1 MTNKEYA
8 DILLPGV
15 KHTWEEYEKMYP
27 ERNLDEK
34 AIVTRYAPSPTGLPH
49 MGNLFQAFIS
59 KVFSHQTNGVFF
71 LRIEDT
77 DTQRTVEDGVTKI
90 LEAVKPFCMNF
101 DEGAISDTE
110 EVGSYGPYFQSKRED
125 IYKAYAKKLIEED
138 LAYPSFA
145 SKEELDEIRKE
156 KELSKQ

>member
-15 KHTWEEYEKMYP
+15 EHTWEEYEKMYP
-27 ERNLDEK
+27 ERDLPEG

-49 MGNLFQAFIS
+49 MGNFFQCFMS
-59 KVFSHQTNGVFF
+59 KVFSNQTNGVFF

-77 DTQRTVEDGVTKI
+77 DTERTVENGIQNIIDA
-90 LEAVKPFCMNF
+90 LKPFNIEF
-101 DEGAISDTE
+101 SEGFVSETE
-110 EVGSYGPYFQSKRED
+110 EKGNYGPYKQSDRMD

-138 LAYPSFA
+138 
-145 SKEELDEIRKE
+145 K
-156 KELSKQ
+156 